1 MDLQIVKEFLLWASI
16 INIGVLL
23 FWFLIFVAA
32 ADYVYKMHSK
42 FNKITRE
49 QFNGIHYAGMLF
61 FKTAVFVFFV
71 IPYIVILI
79 IE

>member
-1 MDLQIVKEFLLWASI
+1 MDLQIIKEFLLWCSI
-16 INIGVLL
+16 INIGILSL
-23 FWFLIFVAA
+23 WFIAFMSA
-32 ADYVYKMHSK
+32 ADFIYKMHSK

-49 QFNGIHYAGMLF
+49 QFNGIHYAGMMF